1 MKNETA
7 QGNSREALA
16 FILSFV
22 KRHIPAVAAGVL
34 VLMGVDLVQLII
46 PRIVQRTIDVIGKAT
61 FSSELILRNAAFI
74 LTLAFGMVVLRFFW
88 RLFIM
93 GTARRIEKEVREEMF
108 DHLQGLGFS
117 YFNRTRTG
125 HLMALMVNDVNAIRM
140 AAGPSFLA
148 ITDALFMGTLSLV
161 FLLSIN
167 VRLTLFA
174 VLPLPCIIFMIARYG
189 PLIQT
194 RFKAV
199 QESFASISART
210 QEAFSGIRVVKSYVQ
225 EEHEIE
231 EFEQKCEEYVQKNL
245 RLIKIWGVFFPAV
258 TLFASLSMA
267 ILYLVGGRSVILGD
281 LSFGEFVSF
290 SMYLGL
296 LIWPVIAIGWVFMI
310 FQRGIASSKR
320 ILELMQAEP
329 DVTDRREE
337 IPSGVTDRREATE
350 GNEGVPSGEIP
361 SGVTDRRE
369 ATEGNEGVP
378 SGEIPS
384 GVVDSEG
391 VLRDMELSAGSISI
405 RNLSFSYSGEENV
418 LQDVNLEIPA
428 GSSLGIMGK
437 PGSGKSTLV
446 SLLFRLF
453 PIQEGEV
460 RVDGCDIH
468 ELPLSKLRSSIGYV
482 PQDPFLFSDSIRNN
496 IAFGAD
502 EEKQDLDRV
511 RHYAEMTALF
521 DEVMEFKE
529 GFDTLVGERGVTLS
543 GGQKQR
549 VSIARALFI
558 KPRILI
564 LDDALS
570 SVDARAEREV
580 LKNIRREMAGRT
592 VIFISHRVSTVMEC
606 DSIIVLEGGKIVEQG
621 SHRELLKRDRYY
633 CRLFELQRIEEK
645 LPG

>member
-7 QGNSREALA
+7 QGNNRAALA

-22 KRHIPAVAAGVL
+22 KRHIPAVAAGVF

-46 PRIVQRTIDVIGKAT
+46 PRIVQRTFDVLGNAT
-61 FSSELILRNAAFI
+61 FSSELIMRNAVFI

-88 RLFIM
+88 RFFIM

-108 DHLQGLGFS
+108 NHLQGLDFS

-174 VLPLPCIIFMIARYG
+174 VLPLPCIIFMIAKYG

-210 QEAFSGIRVVKSYVQ
+210 QEAFSGIRVVKGYVQ
-225 EEHEIE
+225 EEHEIG
-231 EFEQKCEEYVQKNL
+231 EFEQKCEDYVQKNL

-350 GNEGVPSGEIP
+350 GNEGVPSG
-361 SGVTDRRE
+361 
-369 ATEGNEGVP
+369 
-378 SGEIPS
+378 
-384 GVVDSEG
+384 VVDSEG
-391 VLRDMELSAGSISI
+391 VLSDMELGAGSISI
-405 RNLSFSYSGEENV
+405 RNLNFSYDGEVKV
-418 LQDVNLEIPA
+418 LQGINLEIPA

-453 PIQEGEV
+453 PIHEGEV
-460 RVDGCDIH
+460 RVDGRDIH
-468 ELPLSKLRSSIGYV
+468 ELLLSKLRRSIGYV

-496 IAFGAD
+496 IAFGVD
-502 EEKQDLDRV
+502 EEKQDLDTV

-521 DEVMEFKE
+521 DDVMEFKD

-570 SVDARAEREV
+570 SVDARAERKV
-580 LKNIRREMAGRT
+580 LQNIRREMAGRT

-606 DSIIVLEGGKIVEQG
+606 DSIVVLEGGKIAEQG
-621 SHRELLKRDRYY
+621 SHRELLKRDGYY
-633 CRLFELQRIEEK
+633 SRLFELQRIEGK
-645 LPG
+645 LPE

>member
-1 MKNETA
+1 
-7 QGNSREALA
+7 
-16 FILSFV
+16 
-22 KRHIPAVAAGVL
+22 
-34 VLMGVDLVQLII
+34 
-46 PRIVQRTIDVIGKAT
+46 
-61 FSSELILRNAAFI
+61 
-74 LTLAFGMVVLRFFW
+74 
-88 RLFIM
+88 
-93 GTARRIEKEVREEMF
+93 
-108 DHLQGLGFS
+108 
-117 YFNRTRTG
+117 
-125 HLMALMVNDVNAIRM
+125 
-140 AAGPSFLA
+140 
-148 ITDALFMGTLSLV
+148 
-161 FLLSIN
+161 
-167 VRLTLFA
+167 
-174 VLPLPCIIFMIARYG
+174 
-189 PLIQT
+189 
-194 RFKAV
+194 
-199 QESFASISART
+199 
-210 QEAFSGIRVVKSYVQ
+210 
-225 EEHEIE
+225 
-231 EFEQKCEEYVQKNL
+231 
-245 RLIKIWGVFFPAV
+245 V

-267 ILYLVGGRSVILGD
+267 ILYMVGGRSVILGD

-329 DVTDRREE
+329 DVTDRRE
-337 IPSGVTDRREATE
+337 
-350 GNEGVPSGEIP
+350 EIP

>member
-361 SGVTDRRE
+361 SGV
-369 ATEGNEGVP
+369 
-378 SGEIPS
+378 
-384 GVVDSEG
+384 VDSEG

>member
-7 QGNSREALA
+7 QGTSREALA

-46 PRIVQRTIDVIGKAT
+46 PRIVQRTIDMLGNTT
-61 FSSELILRNAAFI
+61 FSSELIMRNAAFI

-210 QEAFSGIRVVKSYVQ
+210 QEAFSGIRVVKGYVQ
-225 EEHEIE
+225 EEHEVE

-245 RLIKIWGVFFPAV
+245 RLIKIWGVFFPAVTLFAVFFPAV

-329 DVTDRREE
+329 DV
-337 IPSGVTDRREATE
+337 G
-350 GNEGVPSGEIP
+350 
-361 SGVTDRRE
+361 
-369 ATEGNEGVP
+369 
-378 SGEIPS
+378 
-384 GVVDSEG
+384 DSEG
-391 VLRDMELSAGSISI
+391 VLRDIELSAGNISI

-496 IAFGAD
+496 ITFGAD
-502 EEKQDLDRV
+502 EEKDLDRV
-511 RHYAEMTALF
+511 RHYAEMTALS

-621 SHRELLKRDRYY
+621 SHRELLKRDRYGHGILSG
-633 CRLFELQRIEEK
+633 RDRGQWEAL
-645 LPG
+645 

>member
-267 ILYLVGGRSVILGD
+267 ILYMVGGRSVILGD

-329 DVTDRREE
+329 DVTDRRE
-337 IPSGVTDRREATE
+337 
-350 GNEGVPSGEIP
+350 EIP

>member
-231 EFEQKCEEYVQKNL
+231 EFE
-245 RLIKIWGVFFPAV
+245 
-258 TLFASLSMA
+258 
-267 ILYLVGGRSVILGD
+267 
-281 LSFGEFVSF
+281 
-290 SMYLGL
+290 
-296 LIWPVIAIGWVFMI
+296 
-310 FQRGIASSKR
+310 
-320 ILELMQAEP
+320 
-329 DVTDRREE
+329 
-337 IPSGVTDRREATE
+337 PS
-350 GNEGVPSGEIP
+350 
-361 SGVTDRRE
+361 
-369 ATEGNEGVP
+369 
-378 SGEIPS
+378 
-384 GVVDSEG
+384 
-391 VLRDMELSAGSISI
+391 
-405 RNLSFSYSGEENV
+405 
-418 LQDVNLEIPA
+418 
-428 GSSLGIMGK
+428 
-437 PGSGKSTLV
+437 
-446 SLLFRLF
+446 
-453 PIQEGEV
+453 
-460 RVDGCDIH
+460 
-468 ELPLSKLRSSIGYV
+468 
-482 PQDPFLFSDSIRNN
+482 
-496 IAFGAD
+496 
-502 EEKQDLDRV
+502 
-511 RHYAEMTALF
+511 
-521 DEVMEFKE
+521 
-529 GFDTLVGERGVTLS
+529 
-543 GGQKQR
+543 
-549 VSIARALFI
+549 
-558 KPRILI
+558 
-564 LDDALS
+564 
-570 SVDARAEREV
+570 
-580 LKNIRREMAGRT
+580 
-592 VIFISHRVSTVMEC
+592 
-606 DSIIVLEGGKIVEQG
+606 
-621 SHRELLKRDRYY
+621 
-633 CRLFELQRIEEK
+633 LQRYV
-645 LPG
+645 L

>member
-199 QESFASISART
+199 QESF
-210 QEAFSGIRVVKSYVQ
+210 SGIRVVKSYVQ

-267 ILYLVGGRSVILGD
+267 ILYMVGGRSVILGD

-361 SGVTDRRE
+361 SGV
-369 ATEGNEGVP
+369 
-378 SGEIPS
+378 
-384 GVVDSEG
+384 VDSEG

-405 RNLSFSYSGEENV
+405 RNMSFSYSGEENV

-633 CRLFELQRIEEK
+633 CRLFELQRLEEK

>member
-1 MKNETA
+1 MMNNETA

-46 PRIVQRTIDVIGKAT
+46 PRIVQRTIDMLGNAT
-61 FSSELILRNAAFI
+61 FASDLIIRNAAFI

-210 QEAFSGIRVVKSYVQ
+210 QEAFSGIRVVKGYVQ

-267 ILYLVGGRSVILGD
+267 ILYLVGGRSVVLGD

-320 ILELMQAEP
+320 ILELMRAES
-329 DVTDRREE
+329 D
-337 IPSGVTDRREATE
+337 
-350 GNEGVPSGEIP
+350 
-361 SGVTDRRE
+361 
-369 ATEGNEGVP
+369 
-378 SGEIPS
+378 
-384 GVVDSEG
+384 VVDSEM
-391 VLRDMELSAGSISI
+391 VLRDMELIEGSISI
-405 RNLSFSYSGEENV
+405 RNLNFSYDGEEKV
-418 LQDVNLEIPA
+418 LQNVNLEIPA

-453 PIQEGEV
+453 PIHEGEV
-460 RVDGCDIH
+460 RVDGRDIH
-468 ELPLSKLRSSIGYV
+468 EMPLSKLRSSIGYV
-482 PQDPFLFSDSIRNN
+482 PQDSFLFSDTIRNN
-496 IAFGAD
+496 IAFGVE

-521 DEVMEFKE
+521 NEVMEFKD

-549 VSIARALFI
+549 VSIARALLI

-580 LKNIRREMAGRT
+580 LKNIRREMTGRT
-592 VIFISHRVSTVMEC
+592 VLFISHRVSTVMEC
-606 DSIIVLEGGKIVEQG
+606 DSIVVLEGGKIVEQG
-621 SHRELLKRDRYY
+621 NHRELLKKDGYY
-633 CRLFELQRIEEK
+633 SRLFELQRIEGK
-645 LPG
+645 LPE

>member
-267 ILYLVGGRSVILGD
+267 ILYMVGGRSVILGD

-329 DVTDRREE
+329 DVTDRRE
-337 IPSGVTDRREATE
+337 
-350 GNEGVPSGEIP
+350 EIP

-633 CRLFELQRIEEK
+633 SRLFELQRIEEK

>member
-7 QGNSREALA
+7 KGNSREAFA

-46 PRIVQRTIDVIGKAT
+46 PRIVQRTIDVLGDTA
-61 FSSELILRNAAFI
+61 FSSELILRNTAFI
-74 LTLAFGMVVLRFFW
+74 LILAFGMVVLRFFW
-88 RLFIM
+88 RIFIM
-93 GTARRIEKEVREEMF
+93 GTARKIEKEVREDMF
-108 DHLQGLGFS
+108 SHLQGLGFS
-117 YFNRTRTG
+117 YFNRTQTG

-161 FLLSIN
+161 FLLSIS

-174 VLPLPCIIFMIARYG
+174 VMPLPCIIFMIARYG

-210 QEAFSGIRVVKSYVQ
+210 QEAFSGIRVVKGYVQ
-225 EEHEIE
+225 EEQEISGFE
-231 EFEQKCEEYVQKNL
+231 EECEDYVQKNFQ
-245 RLIKIWGVFFPAV
+245 LIRIWGVFFPAV

-320 ILELMQAEP
+320 ILELMHAES
-329 DVTDRREE
+329 D
-337 IPSGVTDRREATE
+337 
-350 GNEGVPSGEIP
+350 
-361 SGVTDRRE
+361 
-369 ATEGNEGVP
+369 
-378 SGEIPS
+378 
-384 GVVDSEG
+384 VVDSG
-391 VLRDMELSAGSISI
+391 AVNRRIDTLDGRIAI
-405 RNLSFSYSGEENV
+405 RNLRFSYNGEEKQV
-418 LQDVNLEIPA
+418 LQGISLDIPA
-428 GSSLGIMGK
+428 GSSLGIMGR

-446 SLLFRLF
+446 SLIFRLF
-453 PIQEGEV
+453 PIREGEV
-460 RVDGCDIH
+460 RVDDHDIH
-468 ELPLSKLRSSIGYV
+468 ELPLSLLRSSIGYV

-496 IAFGAD
+496 IAFGID
-502 EEKQDLDRV
+502 EEEQDFEEIV
-511 RHYAEMTALF
+511 RYARMTALY
-521 DEVMEFKE
+521 DEIMEFKD
-529 GFDTLVGERGVTLS
+529 GFNTVVGERGVTLS

-549 VSIARALFI
+549 MSIARALFI
-558 KPRILI
+558 RPRILI
-564 LDDALS
+564 LDDAFS
-570 SVDARAEREV
+570 SVDSRAERKI
-580 LKNIRREMAGRT
+580 LKNIHGDMSGRT
-592 VIFISHRVSTVMEC
+592 IILISHRVSTVMDC
-606 DSIIVLEGGKIVEQG
+606 DNIIVLEGGEMLEQG
-621 SHRELLKRDRYY
+621 SHCELLKANGYY
-633 CRLFELQRIEEK
+633 RRLFELQRLEGRITA
-645 LPG
+645 